1 MRGCIATFV
10 VGIAM
15 FLGSALARAEV
26 LVLESNVQGLER
38 GRELSDRERLTVPAG
53 RHVKV
58 LRPGGD
64 TQYISGPYD
73 GVVRDITRGEPINM
87 PIWQRFRDEVG
98 GTLGGTVGATR
109 GAIRRRDP
117 Q

>member
-1 MRGCIATFV
+1 MREWIAMSV

-15 FLGSALARAEV
+15 FLGSARARAEV

-38 GRELSDRERLTVPAG
+38 GRELSDRQRLTVPAG

-64 TQYISGPYD
+64 TQYINGPYD
-73 GVVRDITRGEPINM
+73 RVVRDITRGEPINWQ
-87 PIWQRFRDEVG
+87 IWQRFRGEI
-98 GTLGGTVGATR
+98 GGTVGGTR
-109 GAIRRRDP
+109 SLKKRQDP